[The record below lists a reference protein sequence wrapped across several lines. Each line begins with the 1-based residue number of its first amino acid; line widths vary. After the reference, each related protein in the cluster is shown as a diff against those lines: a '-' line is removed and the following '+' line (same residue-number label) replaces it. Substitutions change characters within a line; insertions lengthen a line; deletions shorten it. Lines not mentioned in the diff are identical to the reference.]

1 MFLSVPYYEIC
12 RIFSLNFAR
21 ILICFQF
28 IKYIKN
34 KKIPLLLGKWVQR
47 SCTHVN
53 EQISLLRA
61 WSVVTCVL
69 SVFWLSTFCTKQFQ
83 NKLIII
89 YSWALREINMA
100 RMFDNYK
107 KCRAI
112 CPLLWTFSN
121 LFSNLFEDISDSNK
135 TLTEYMFLADVIKS
149 VHRVSR
155 ELKINCVPLW
165 MSDF

>member
-21 ILICFQF
+21 ILMCYQF
-28 IKYIKN
+28 TNYIKN
-34 KKIPLLLGKWVQR
+34 KKISLLLVTWVYR

-53 EQISLLRA
+53 EQISLQRA
-61 WSVVTCVL
+61 WSVFACVL
-69 SVFWLSTFCTKQFQ
+69 SVFWLSTFCAKQFQ

-89 YSWALREINMA
+89 YSWALHEINMA

-112 CPLLWTFSN
+112 CPLLELLQTCFQTCSKTFQTVT
-121 LFSNLFEDISDSNK
+121 K
-135 TLTEYMFLADVIKS
+135 
-149 VHRVSR
+149 
-155 ELKINCVPLW
+155 P
-165 MSDF
+165 